1 MASLPQGVL
10 WVYTLN
16 IEGPTRPFYST
27 LALFFVL
34 PLGLFAGKP
43 LPATLPKITH
53 SKFTV

>member
-27 LALFFVL
+27 LAFFLVL
-34 PLGLFAGKP
+34 PLGLFTGTR
-43 LPATLPKITH
+43 LHATWPKINAQ
-53 SKFTV
+53 

>member
-10 WVYTLN
+10 WVYTLK

-43 LPATLPKITH
+43 LPATWPKIN
-53 SKFTV
+53 S